1 MSDPISLS
9 KVDFSEIE
17 LLQKVCAHVYA
28 INFGSHWEKGGLEKY
43 LQAQF
48 GSEQVQK
55 DLENPDKLYYF
66 IKYESQ
72 IIGFIKVC
80 LHVGIRN
87 YQAITTAELEKIYVL
102 PEFEGRVDVHQRKG
116 RLGRIERLAGK
127 VQHDRG
133 ILTDRIEH
141 DRILKFGSHFADDV
155 NALCLQ
161 LSEVGHRVL
170 IRFHVQFCYL
180 AVIKFLAR

>member
-9 KVDFSEIE
+9 KVHFSEIE

-48 GSEQVQK
+48 GSERVHK

-72 IIGFIKVC
+72 IVGFIKVC
-80 LHVGIRN
+80 LHVGIQN
-87 YQAITTAELEKIYVL
+87 YQYETTAELEKIYIL
-102 PEFEGRVDVHQRKG
+102 PEFKG
-116 RLGRIERLAGK
+116 RGIGKKTMRLLI
-127 VQHDRG
+127 D
-133 ILTDRIEH
+133 ILRESAVRH
-141 DRILKFGSHFADDV
+141 LF
-155 NALCLQ
+155 L
-161 LSEVGHRVL
+161 EVLEVWL
-170 IRFHVQFCYL
+170 
-180 AVIKFLAR
+180 